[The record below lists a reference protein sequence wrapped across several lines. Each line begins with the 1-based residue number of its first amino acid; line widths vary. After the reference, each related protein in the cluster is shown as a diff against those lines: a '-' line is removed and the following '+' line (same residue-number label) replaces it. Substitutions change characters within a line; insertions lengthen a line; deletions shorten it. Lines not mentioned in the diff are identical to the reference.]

1 MFLGYAF
8 SIDYRDRR
16 GHAYMLADQETTE
29 RLNKPLLRVGFPV
42 FDRVGN
48 AHKVSVGYR
57 GTMNLI
63 FEISNLMIERIA
75 HHHAG
80 DWPLTPEAQLATRR
94 LDGNQALPPST
105 ELAAA
110 SA

>member
-1 MFLGYAF
+1 LLVTHSHGRQA
-8 SIDYRDRR
+8 
-16 GHAYMLADQETTE
+16 AE

-42 FDRVGN
+42 FDRIGN

-63 FEISNLMIERIA
+63 FEISNLMIQRIA

-80 DWPLTPEAQLATRR
+80 DWPLTPEAQLGTRR
-94 LDGNQALPPST
+94 LDGQGDPIPSNQ
-105 ELAAA
+105 LAAA